1 MLLTTCEGASAA
13 GPFQAPRTPATP
25 ARPRSFSEA
34 VSGNRAA
41 RQTVQQSIVQQA
53 STGAQITAMSDED
66 WRKAM
71 EKAFGGKS
79 ASPTQEESRSRTQSL
94 NEDRSSQDF

>member
-1 MLLTTCEGASAA
+1 
-13 GPFQAPRTPATP
+13 
-25 ARPRSFSEA
+25 
-34 VSGNRAA
+34 
-41 RQTVQQSIVQQA
+41 
-53 STGAQITAMSDED
+53 MSDED